1 MRLSAKLATLDTGTD
16 TTVGTLIDALGSQAF
31 GAAIFVFA
39 APNLV
44 PNPPGTSPILGI
56 PLLFLSSQLLLG
68 RERLW
73 LPQWVRRRSLSHQFV
88 SSFVNRIA
96 PLLARLEHLLKPRHG
111 GLVNTG
117 FARRMIGL
125 ATLPL
130 AAILLLPLPFV
141 HILPG
146 AAVALLAAGLA
157 ERDGLAVAVGYAIVI
172 ASLAALIAVGMA
184 VYAGV
189 VFSSASWLSAHHAE

>member
-1 MRLSAKLATLDTGTD
+1 MRLSAKLAALDTGRD
-16 TTVGTLIDALGSQAF
+16 VTVGALLDTLGTQAF

-44 PNPPGTSPILGI
+44 PNPPGTSPVLGI

-68 RERLW
+68 KERLW
-73 LPQWVRRRSLSHQFV
+73 LPQWVRRKSLSREFV
-88 SSFVNRIA
+88 SSFVNRIV
-96 PLLARLEHLLKPRHG
+96 PLLARVEHLLKPRHAV
-111 GLVNTG
+111 LVGTR

-130 AAILLLPLPFV
+130 AAILLLPLPFL
-141 HILPG
+141 HMLPG

-157 ERDGLAVAVGYAIVI
+157 ERDGLAVALGYAVAI
-172 ASLAALIAVGMA
+172 ASLAALSAAGMA
-184 VYAGV
+184 VHAGV
-189 VFSSASWLSAHHAE
+189 SSFAG